1 MSAKKGKDLLSNPY
15 STRKGRTRKLQE
27 GEQNVMWWG
36 RSTAAGNET
45 SASYKYKQRE
55 SQMEKIRG
63 KERKKERQ
71 SKRDKEKKG
80 PLKIETHTSA
90 NGRRRL

>member
-55 SQMEKIRG
+55 SQRKKSEEKRG
-63 KERKKERQ
+63 KRNVRVNEIKRKK
-71 SKRDKEKKG
+71 D
-80 PLKIETHTSA
+80 L
-90 NGRRRL
+90 